1 MPATLRTG
9 FLRFMPRVKR
19 GQKHHTMARMAMGRS
34 SDSSYSLVQEIWYRP
49 MACEA
54 RKQRIRAKTLGTA
67 GWRST
72 HSVAMLGEERG
83 RPAAARGETR
93 ELVWRIWT
101 EPPAQDLATRKAI
114 SLLHCNSQRS
124 NRLRSGQP
132 LSSLTCYDLPRH
144 RRICR
149 SGTPRRLIS
158 AAVACYTV
166 LCEQYG
172 TVK

>member
-1 MPATLRTG
+1 
-9 FLRFMPRVKR
+9 MPRVKR

-34 SDSSYSLVQEIWYRP
+34 SDSSYSLVQEIWHRP
-49 MACEA
+49 MACET
-54 RKQRIRAKTLGTA
+54 RKQRIRAKA

-83 RPAAARGETR
+83 RPAAARGEAR

-114 SLLHCNSQRS
+114 CCTATARGQTGSAVASHIVFTYLLSGVSSQH
-124 NRLRSGQP
+124 
-132 LSSLTCYDLPRH
+132 DLPRH

-158 AAVACYTV
+158 AKAARYTV
-166 LCEQYG
+166 LCEQ
-172 TVK
+172 